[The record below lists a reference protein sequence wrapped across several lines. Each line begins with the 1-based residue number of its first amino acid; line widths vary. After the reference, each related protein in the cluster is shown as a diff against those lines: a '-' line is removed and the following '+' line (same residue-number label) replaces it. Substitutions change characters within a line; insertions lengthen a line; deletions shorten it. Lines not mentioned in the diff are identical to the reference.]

1 MTAFAALRLTLLIG
15 IATLAGWFGE
25 QIDIPLPWIIGPMLV
40 STAAGLAGYGI
51 GESRWIRRGAQVVIG
66 TTVGHTLSASILFG
80 LLSVLPFMIAA
91 ALISIFIAVLA
102 SELLAKQARLDRRT
116 ALLANLPGGVAE
128 MAFLGDGRAGAST
141 AIALIQ
147 AMRVSSIVLVIPPI
161 LTFFVTSGEPTLG
174 YELGHGRFDWALGL
188 ILVLGWFG
196 GLGLSRFG
204 IKNAFVV
211 SALAISL
218 VDTMI
223 GFPGATVPTIL
234 FIVAQISIG
243 LALGARFRREDV
255 MRLPRL
261 LGIGLLL
268 SLITSAVIIGVVLGL
283 AVVIGLDLD
292 LATMALAVAPGGIAE
307 MVITAAALGLGVP
320 EVVMFQTV
328 RIIVVNMLAGWVADG
343 WVRWRSPTASAD

>member
-1 MTAFAALRLTLLIG
+1 MTIVSLFRLALI
-15 IATLAGWFGE
+15 ISVATLVGWFGDRIE
-25 QIDIPLPWIIGPMLV
+25 IPLPWIIGPMLV
-40 STAAGLAGYGI
+40 STAVGLAGYGC
-51 GESRWIRRGAQVVIG
+51 GESLWIRRGAQIVVG
-66 TTVGHTLSASILFG
+66 TTVGHTLSASILFS

-91 ALISIFIAVLA
+91 ALISILIAVLA
-102 SELLAKQARLDRRT
+102 SELLVRSARLDRRT

-147 AMRVSSIVLVIPPI
+147 AMRVSSIVLVVPPL
-161 LTFFVTSGEPTLG
+161 LTIFVNTGEPTLG
-174 YELGHGRFDWALGL
+174 YELGRGRFDWALGL
-188 ILVLGWFG
+188 ILVLGWLG
-196 GLGLSRFG
+196 GLGLTRFG

-211 SALAISL
+211 SALSVSL
-218 VDTMI
+218 ADTI
-223 GFPGATVPTIL
+223 VGFPSATVPTVL
-234 FIVAQISIG
+234 FIAAQISIG

-255 MRLPRL
+255 LRLPRL

-268 SLITSAVIIGVVLGL
+268 SLLTSVLIISTVLGA
-283 AVVIGLDLD
+283 AVVFGLELD

-328 RIIVVNMLAGWVADG
+328 RIIVVNILAGKVADV
-343 WVRWRSPTASAD
+343 WVRWRSSAVSSD